1 MYNTDM
7 KRLYILAGAKGSG
20 KSTIAAAILP
30 AENISYINADDI
42 AKELC
47 PSDLGSVKIKAGKI
61 FFDRTEECFKKQQSF
76 VIESTLSG
84 LGHIKT
90 IKKAQSLGYSVVIA
104 YVFVDSPQ
112 VCINRIKARVKNGGH
127 HVPDAD
133 VIRRYARSRHNFI
146 NAYSKITDYWTLYY
160 NGGGEILLVAAQ
172 TKGYEVN
179 VFSNELYLNFRG
191 NNA

>member
-1 MYNTDM
+1 M
-7 KRLYILAGAKGSG
+7 KRLYILAGANGSG

-76 VIESTLSG
+76 AIESTLSG
-84 LGHIKT
+84 LGHIKI

-146 NAYSKITDYWTLYY
+146 NAYSKLADCWALYY
-160 NGGGEILLVAAQ
+160 NGGGEIVLAAEHSKDKQ
-172 TKGYEVN
+172 VQIYSEYLYS
-179 VFSNELYLNFRG
+179 VFMGAL
-191 NNA
+191 

>member
-1 MYNTDM
+1 M
-7 KRLYILAGAKGSG
+7 KRLYILAGANGSG

-30 AENISYINADDI
+30 AEKISYINADDI

-127 HVPDAD
+127 HVPDTD
-133 VIRRYARSRHNFI
+133 VIRRYVRSRHNFI
-146 NAYSKITDYWTLYY
+146 NAYSKLADCWALYY
-160 NGGGEILLVAAQ
+160 NGGGEIVLAAEHSKDKQ
-172 TKGYEVN
+172 VQIYSEYLYS
-179 VFSNELYLNFRG
+179 VFMGAL
-191 NNA
+191 

>member
-7 KRLYILAGAKGSG
+7 KRLYILAGANGSG

-76 VIESTLSG
+76 AIESTLSG
-84 LGHIKT
+84 LGHIKI

-146 NAYSKITDYWTLYY
+146 NAYSKLADCWALYY
-160 NGGGEILLVAAQ
+160 NGGGEIVLAAEHSKDKQ
-172 TKGYEVN
+172 VQIYSEYLYS
-179 VFSNELYLNFRG
+179 VFMGAL
-191 NNA
+191 

>member
-7 KRLYILAGAKGSG
+7 KRLYILAGANGSG

-76 VIESTLSG
+76 AIESTLSG

-90 IKKAQSLGYSVVIA
+90 IEKAQSLGYSVVIA

-112 VCINRIKARVKNGGH
+112 VCISRIKARVKNGGH

-146 NAYSKITDYWTLYY
+146 NAYSKLADCWALYY
-160 NGGGEILLVAAQ
+160 NGGGEIVLAAEHSKDKQ
-172 TKGYEVN
+172 VQIYSEYLYS
-179 VFSNELYLNFRG
+179 VFMGAL
-191 NNA
+191 